1 MQSKHEFIQQYRT
14 LVLSANKEL
23 PKKEHFKDLLHRLYG
38 DSEELRTII
47 SRISSGSEKAIL
59 NIPKKE
65 GNKRGSAD
73 SLFNKV
79 IIEFENDLSKTGNHA
94 KEQLAE
100 YLLGS
105 FKSGDGY
112 DFTLIASDL
121 ITWKVYYPSID
132 SIQKMEGMTT
142 DELELI
148 ENTSAGIKLTEH
160 NSDDFYYWLDRYLF
174 KEEKQRAT
182 LERIE
187 DMFGYHSQVFIHCFH
202 LLNEHFKDAKKY
214 GEVQVSFDQWNKFL
228 SIAYGT
234 FDASESNFI
243 IHTYLSIF
251 SKMLAYSVLTND
263 DFIDDEEMKGIIDGT
278 IFHKHNVQNFVDN
291 DFYFWVKQERS
302 FKALKKVFRTIAQEI
317 ANFDFSVVEEDIL
330 KGVYQELIDL
340 DTRHALGEYYT
351 PDWLCESIVNEFKFE
366 KDSKILDPACGSGSF
381 LRVAIDKLKSD
392 YPEMSVVDINSNIYG
407 IDIHPL
413 SVQIAKTTLLLALGK
428 EIINAKKPV
437 TLNIFL
443 ANTLLAPDGVDNIF
457 GGEFSVTIDKR
468 KLILN
473 TLILD
478 DVKVFDEG
486 LTVCEELAELSMGK
500 NDETIEA
507 FSNALKRRT
516 GLSGLNKE
524 TINSFYLIYQ
534 GFKEVKEKKRDS
546 IWKFI
551 VQNLYKPY
559 FLKEKFDF
567 VIGNPPWFTYNSIR
581 NEEYQKQLRQLAIN
595 YDLMPKKAT
604 NFAQLEIAA
613 IFLAHCA
620 NYFLKRETGKI
631 AFVLPR
637 SFFSGDQHDNTRSG
651 HVKAFKITSIWDMN
665 EVEPLFRIPSCVIF
679 GRYQY
684 VGKKIPMN
692 GIISKKFYCKLPKH
706 NTNLANIQKTLKSET
721 IKLYYSKLGDSS
733 AFTEYKIKYSSE
745 ANHYKSKFKNGATI
759 FPRAFYFIDLNQ
771 EKPNDFQNRILNV
784 RSAKSVKPDAK
795 KPWDTIDF
803 VAKIE
808 SEFLFRTALA
818 KSILPFALHRP
829 DLIVLPAVINESH
842 QMELKKWQEIKEL
855 GFLDAANWFRN
866 SESLWENLKTEKSKK
881 MTLRDR
887 LNFQRGI
894 TDQNLNKRFLLLYSS
909 SAKDANTLLIDRTQI
924 DFNFIVEN
932 SAYVYYT
939 ENKNEGFYLTSILN
953 SNILN
958 EIIKPFQSAGL
969 FGPRHV
975 SKKILDVPFPQF
987 DPKDEL
993 HLKLAKLGEECSRK
1007 AETWLIENN
1016 IGEISGIL
1024 LGNVRLQIKAFLKN
1038 ELKEIDDIVKKLME

>member
-1 MQSKHEFIQQYRT
+1 MQSKHDFIQQYRS

-79 IIEFENDLSKTGNHA
+79 IIEFENDLNKTGNHA

-105 FKSGDGY
+105 FKSGEGY

-132 SIQKMEGMTT
+132 SIQKMEELTSDG
-142 DELELI
+142 LELI
-148 ENTSAGIKLTEH
+148 ENISAGIKLTEH
-160 NSDDFYYWLDRYLF
+160 NSDDFYYWIDRYLF

-202 LLNEHFKDAKKY
+202 LLNEHFRDAKKY

-278 IFHKHNVQNFVDN
+278 IFHKYNVQNFVDN
-291 DFYFWVKQERS
+291 DFYFWVKQDRS
-302 FKALKKVFRTIAQEI
+302 FRALKKVFRTIAQEI
-317 ANFDFSVVEEDIL
+317 ANFDFSVVDEDIL

-366 KDSKILDPACGSGSF
+366 VNSKILDPACGSGSF

-392 YPEMSVVDINSNIYG
+392 HPEMSVVDINSNIYG

-428 EIINAKKPV
+428 DIINAKKPIS
-437 TLNIFL
+437 LNIYL
-443 ANTLLAPDGVDNIF
+443 ANTLLGPDGVDNIF
-457 GGEFSVTIDKR
+457 GSEFSVTIDKK

-478 DVKVFDEG
+478 DVNVFDQG
-486 LTVCEELAELSMGK
+486 LTVCEELAEISQNK
-500 NDETIEA
+500 NNETIES
-507 FSNALKRRT
+507 FTNSLKRRT
-516 GLSGLNKE
+516 GLTGLNAK
-524 TINSFYLIYQ
+524 TIESFYLIYK
-534 GFKEVKEKKRDS
+534 GFKEVKENKRDS

-581 NEEYQKQLRQLAIN
+581 NEEYQNQLKRLATD
-595 YDLMPKKAT
+595 YYVMPDKVA
-604 NFAQLEIAA
+604 NFPHLEIAA
-613 IFLAHCA
+613 IFLVHCT
-620 NYFLKRETGKI
+620 NYFLKKENGKI

-637 SFFSGDQHDNTRSG
+637 SFFSADHHDNTRRG
-651 HVKAFKITSIWDMN
+651 KAKDFKIESIWDLKG
-665 EVEPLFRIPSCVIF
+665 VTPLFRIPSCVLF
-679 GRYQY
+679 GKHRYAE
-684 VGKKIPMN
+684 KKIPKS
-692 GIISKKFYCKLPKH
+692 GIKGKSVEGRLPAHNANLSAVGEKLKFI
-706 NTNLANIQKTLKSET
+706 NATWF
-721 IKLYYSKLGDSS
+721 YSKLGTSS
-733 AFTEYKIKYSSE
+733 AFTDFKMKESSE
-745 ANHYKSKFKNGATI
+745 TNPYKSKFKQGATI
-759 FPRAFYFIDLNQ
+759 VPRNFYFVELNQ
-771 EKPNDFQNRILNV
+771 EKPKDFINRTLNLRTNQV
-784 RSAKSVKPDAK
+784 VKKEAK
-795 KPWDTIDF
+795 KPWDI
-803 VAKIE
+803 IE
-808 SEFLFRTALA
+808 MNGKMESQFLFTTALS
-818 KSILPFALHRP
+818 KSILPFALHNP
-829 DLIVLPAVINESH
+829 DLIALPVIIDENNKL
-842 QMELKKWQEIKEL
+842 QMKSWEELKYQ

-866 SESLWENLKTEKSKK
+866 VENQWETLKTEKADK
-881 MTLRDR
+881 MSFTNRID
-887 LNFQRGI
+887 FQRGLSE
-894 TDQNLNKRFLLLYSS
+894 QELSKPYLVLYNS
-909 SAKDANTLLIDRTQI
+909 SAKDANSVVIDRSK
-924 DFNFIVEN
+924 FELNFVVDYK
-932 SAYVYYT
+932 AYVFST
-939 ENKNEGFYLTSILN
+939 KDKNEAYFLNAFFN
-953 SNILN
+953 SNIPN
-958 EIIKPFQSAGL
+958 EMMKPFQSSGL
-969 FGPRHV
+969 FGARDV
-975 SKKILDVPFPQF
+975 SKKILDVPFQKF
-987 DPKDEL
+987 DSNDEL
-993 HLKLAKLGEECSRK
+993 HLKLAKLGENCSIK
-1007 AETWLIENN
+1007 AEKWLGENN
-1016 IGEISGIL
+1016 IGEISGIG

-1038 ELKEIDDIVKKLME
+1038 EMKEIDDIVKKLME